1 MDKKVP
7 IYDSMSLLSLVS
19 NDRMC
24 GNGTKLCQGTF
35 RLDNRKKKVFT
46 VRTDKHFCHAFSQ
59 GC

>member
-1 MDKKVP
+1 MDKKVQ

-35 RLDNRKKKVFT
+35 RLDNRKKKYLL
-46 VRTDKHFCHAFSQ
+46 
-59 GC
+59 